1 MRTIEATIV
10 MRAILIARFRAFVRS
25 CESRARVGGDAMG
38 AGGDRCEG
46 LRRGA
51 DEDADADVDAG
62 DGRARVTRTKTDV
75 MICFTSLAVR
85 RK

>member
-38 AGGDRCEG
+38 AGGDRWKGFSPRGGRGCRRRR
-46 LRRGA
+46 RRGRRA
-51 DEDADADVDAG
+51 SARDEDED
-62 DGRARVTRTKTDV
+62 
-75 MICFTSLAVR
+75 
-85 RK
+85 